1 MKGLPSDS
9 RFYQALG
16 MAIDLVVLNLA
27 MVVTGL
33 PVVTGGAALVA
44 GLLVCLRM
52 VRGDAVRP
60 IRDFLAAFGRAFL
73 PATLVWLAGLGLAG
87 LLAWEW
93 VVAGRLVSPV
103 AAAVTRGLVLLGGLL
118 LGLAGVW
125 FWPLLAR
132 RALQDEPIGVAEVV
146 PLLQTALLAGLKHL
160 PRSLAALLVVLVPPL
175 LGLVS
180 AEIGAR
186 MLLWFALIGCGL
198 AAYLVVLLLQ
208 FRPQGLVAVQ
218 TRSLA

>member
-198 AAYLVVLLLQ
+198 AAYLVVLLLHV
-208 FRPQGLVAVQ
+208 PLGIQ
-218 TRSLA
+218 TRPVEDD

>member
-1 MKGLPSDS
+1 
-9 RFYQALG
+9 
-16 MAIDLVVLNLA
+16 

-52 VRGDAVRP
+52 VSGDAVRP

-118 LGLAGVW
+118 LGLAGIW

-146 PLLQTALLAGLKHL
+146 PLLQTALPAGLKHL

-186 MLLWFALIGCGL
+186 MLLWFAIIGCGL
-198 AAYLVVLLLQ
+198 AAYLVVLLLHV
-208 FRPQGLVAVQ
+208 PLGIQ
-218 TRSLA
+218 TRPAEDD

>member
-52 VRGDAVRP
+52 VSGDAVRP

-186 MLLWFALIGCGL
+186 MLLWFAIIGCGL
-198 AAYLVVLLLQ
+198 AAYLVVLLLHV
-208 FRPQGLVAVQ
+208 PLGIQ
-218 TRSLA
+218 TRPAEDD

>member
-52 VRGDAVRP
+52 VSGDAVRP

-73 PATLVWLAGLGLAG
+73 PASLVWLAGLGLAG

-198 AAYLVVLLLQ
+198 AAYLVVLLLHV
-208 FRPQGLVAVQ
+208 PLGIQ
-218 TRSLA
+218 TRPAEDD

>member
-52 VRGDAVRP
+52 VSGDAVRP

-198 AAYLVVLLLQ
+198 AAYLVVLLLHV
-208 FRPQGLVAVQ
+208 PLGIQ
-218 TRSLA
+218 TRPAEDD

>member
-146 PLLQTALLAGLKHL
+146 PLLQTALPAGLKHL

-186 MLLWFALIGCGL
+186 MLLWFAIIGCGL
-198 AAYLVVLLLQ
+198 SAYLVVLLLHV
-208 FRPQGLVAVQ
+208 PLGIQ
-218 TRSLA
+218 TRPAEDD

>member
-16 MAIDLVVLNLA
+16 MAIDLVALNLA

-73 PATLVWLAGLGLAG
+73 PATLVWFAGLGLAG

-93 VVAGRLVSPV
+93 VVAGRLVSSV

-198 AAYLVVLLLQ
+198 AAYLVVLLLHV
-208 FRPQGLVAVQ
+208 PLGIQ
-218 TRSLA
+218 TRPAEDD

>member
-16 MAIDLVVLNLA
+16 MAIDLVALNLA

-146 PLLQTALLAGLKHL
+146 PLLQTALPAGLKHL

-198 AAYLVVLLLQ
+198 AAYLVVLLLHV
-208 FRPQGLVAVQ
+208 PLGIQ
-218 TRSLA
+218 TRPAEDD

>member
-87 LLAWEW
+87 LLAWDW

-198 AAYLVVLLLQ
+198 AAYLVVLLLHV
-208 FRPQGLVAVQ
+208 PLGIQ
-218 TRSLA
+218 TRPAEDD

>member
-60 IRDFLAAFGRAFL
+60 SRDFLAAFGRAFL
-73 PATLVWLAGLGLAG
+73 PATLVGFAGLGLAG

-198 AAYLVVLLLQ
+198 AAYLVVLLLHV
-208 FRPQGLVAVQ
+208 PLGIQ
-218 TRSLA
+218 TRPAEDD

>member
-60 IRDFLAAFGRAFL
+60 IRDFLGAFGRAFL

-198 AAYLVVLLLQ
+198 AAYLVVLLLHV
-208 FRPQGLVAVQ
+208 PLGIQ
-218 TRSLA
+218 TRPAEDD

>member
-93 VVAGRLVSPV
+93 VVAGRLISPV

-198 AAYLVVLLLQ
+198 AAYLVVLLLHV
-208 FRPQGLVAVQ
+208 PLGIQ
-218 TRSLA
+218 TRPAEDD

>member
-146 PLLQTALLAGLKHL
+146 PLLQTALPAGLKHL

-186 MLLWFALIGCGL
+186 MLLWFAIIGCGL
-198 AAYLVVLLLQ
+198 AAYLVVLLLHV
-208 FRPQGLVAVQ
+208 PLGIQ
-218 TRSLA
+218 TRPAEDD

>member
-16 MAIDLVVLNLA
+16 MAIDLVALNLA

-52 VRGDAVRP
+52 VSGDAVRP

-186 MLLWFALIGCGL
+186 MLLWFAIIGCGL
-198 AAYLVVLLLQ
+198 AAYLVVLLLHV
-208 FRPQGLVAVQ
+208 PLGIQ
-218 TRSLA
+218 TRPAEDD

>member
-16 MAIDLVVLNLA
+16 MAIDLVALNLA

-198 AAYLVVLLLQ
+198 AAYLVVLLLHV
-208 FRPQGLVAVQ
+208 PLGIQ
-218 TRSLA
+218 TRPAEDD

>member
-132 RALQDEPIGVAEVV
+132 RALHDEPIGVAEVV

-198 AAYLVVLLLQ
+198 AAYLVVLLLHV
-208 FRPQGLVAVQ
+208 PLGIQ
-218 TRSLA
+218 TRPAEDD

>member
-186 MLLWFALIGCGL
+186 MLLWFALIGCGR
-198 AAYLVVLLLQ
+198 AAYLVVLLLHV
-208 FRPQGLVAVQ
+208 PLGIQ
-218 TRSLA
+218 TRPAEDD

>member
-103 AAAVTRGLVLLGGLL
+103 AAAVARGLVLLGGLL
-118 LGLAGVW
+118 LGLAGGWV
-125 FWPLLAR
+125 WPLLAR

-198 AAYLVVLLLQ
+198 AAYLVVLLLHV
-208 FRPQGLVAVQ
+208 PLGIQ
-218 TRSLA
+218 TRPAEDD

>member
-1 MKGLPSDS
+1 MKGLSSDS

-198 AAYLVVLLLQ
+198 AAYLVVLLLHV
-208 FRPQGLVAVQ
+208 PLGIQ
-218 TRSLA
+218 TRPAEDD

>member
-1 MKGLPSDS
+1 
-9 RFYQALG
+9 
-16 MAIDLVVLNLA
+16 MAIDLVALNLA
-27 MVVTGL
+27 LVVSGL
-33 PVVTGGAALVA
+33 PVVTGGAAQVA

-93 VVAGRLVSPV
+93 VVAGRLVSPT

-118 LGLAGVW
+118 LGLAGIW
-125 FWPLLAR
+125 FWALLAR
-132 RALQDEPIGVAEVV
+132 RALQDEPIGLAEVV
-146 PLLQTALLAGLKHL
+146 PLLQTALLASLKHL

-186 MLLWFALIGCGL
+186 MLLWFAIIGCGL
-198 AAYLVVLLLQ
+198 SAYLVVLLLHV
-208 FRPQGLVAVQ
+208 PLGIQ
-218 TRSLA
+218 TRPDEDD

>member
-52 VRGDAVRP
+52 VSGDAVRP

-146 PLLQTALLAGLKHL
+146 PLRQTALLAGLKHL

-198 AAYLVVLLLQ
+198 AAYLVVLLLHV
-208 FRPQGLVAVQ
+208 PLGIQ
-218 TRSLA
+218 TRPAEDD

>member
-186 MLLWFALIGCGL
+186 MLLWFAIIGCGL
-198 AAYLVVLLLQ
+198 AAYLVVLLLHV
-208 FRPQGLVAVQ
+208 PLGIQ
-218 TRSLA
+218 TRPDEDG

>member
-186 MLLWFALIGCGL
+186 MLLWFAIIGCGL
-198 AAYLVVLLLQ
+198 SAYLVVLLLHVPLVIHT
-208 FRPQGLVAVQ
+208 RPDEDG
-218 TRSLA
+218 

>member
-198 AAYLVVLLLQ
+198 A
-208 FRPQGLVAVQ
+208 G
-218 TRSLA
+218 

>member
-52 VRGDAVRP
+52 VSGDAVRP

-73 PATLVWLAGLGLAG
+73 PATLVWFAGLGRAG

-93 VVAGRLVSPV
+93 VVAGRLVSWA

-198 AAYLVVLLLQ
+198 AAYLVVLLLHV
-208 FRPQGLVAVQ
+208 PLGIQ
-218 TRSLA
+218 TRPAEDD

>member
-198 AAYLVVLLLQ
+198 AAYLVVLLLHV
-208 FRPQGLVAVQ
+208 PLGIQ
-218 TRSLA
+218 TRPAEDD

>member
-16 MAIDLVVLNLA
+16 MAIDLVALNLA

-52 VRGDAVRP
+52 VSGDAVRP

-198 AAYLVVLLLQ
+198 AAYLVVLLLHV
-208 FRPQGLVAVQ
+208 PLGIQ
-218 TRSLA
+218 TRPAEDD

>member
-16 MAIDLVVLNLA
+16 MAIDLVALNLA

-186 MLLWFALIGCGL
+186 MLLWFAIIGCGL
-198 AAYLVVLLLQ
+198 AAYLVVLLLHV
-208 FRPQGLVAVQ
+208 PLGIQ
-218 TRSLA
+218 TRPAEDD

>member
-16 MAIDLVVLNLA
+16 MAIDLVALNLA

-52 VRGDAVRP
+52 VSGVAVRP

-186 MLLWFALIGCGL
+186 MLLWFAIIGCGL
-198 AAYLVVLLLQ
+198 AAYLVVLLLHV
-208 FRPQGLVAVQ
+208 PLGIQ
-218 TRSLA
+218 TRPAEDD

>member
-16 MAIDLVVLNLA
+16 MAIDLVALNLA

-33 PVVTGGAALVA
+33 PLVTGGAALVA

-73 PATLVWLAGLGLAG
+73 PASLVWLAGLGLAG

-93 VVAGRLVSPV
+93 VVAGRLISPV

-118 LGLAGVW
+118 LGLAGIW

-198 AAYLVVLLLQ
+198 AAYLVVLLLHV
-208 FRPQGLVAVQ
+208 PLGIQ
-218 TRSLA
+218 TRPAEDD

>member
-146 PLLQTALLAGLKHL
+146 PLLQTALPAGLKHL

-180 AEIGAR
+180 AEICAR
-186 MLLWFALIGCGL
+186 MLLWFALIVSGL
-198 AAYLVVLLLQ
+198 AAYLVVLLLHV
-208 FRPQGLVAVQ
+208 PLGIQ
-218 TRSLA
+218 TRPAEDD

>member
-198 AAYLVVLLLQ
+198 AAYLVVLLLHV
-208 FRPQGLVAVQ
+208 PLGIQ
-218 TRSLA
+218 TRPDEDG

>member
-16 MAIDLVVLNLA
+16 MAIDLVALNLA

-198 AAYLVVLLLQ
+198 SAYLVVLLLHV
-208 FRPQGLVAVQ
+208 PLGIQ
-218 TRSLA
+218 TRPAEDD

>member
-73 PATLVWLAGLGLAG
+73 PATLVRLAGLGLAG

-198 AAYLVVLLLQ
+198 AAYLVVLLLHV
-208 FRPQGLVAVQ
+208 PLGIQ
-218 TRSLA
+218 TRPAEDD

>member
-186 MLLWFALIGCGL
+186 MLLWFAIIGCGL
-198 AAYLVVLLLQ
+198 AAYLVVLLLHV
-208 FRPQGLVAVQ
+208 PLGIQ
-218 TRSLA
+218 TRPAEDD